1 MDRNK
6 ALNIVKE
13 QITEKRY
20 IHTIGV
26 METAIQ
32 LAKKYGADQKKAE
45 TSAIFHDY
53 AKFRPLDE
61 MKRIIVEQKFDSR
74 LLQFNPELW
83 HAPVGAYLVEKEVGI
98 TDAEILNAIHYHT
111 SGRIGMTL
119 LDKIIY
125 LADYIEPGRN
135 FPGVEEARE
144 LAQENLNKA
153 LIYSVRNT
161 IQYLLNRNQTVYPD
175 TIDFYNDLVMKGED
189 VGNEKSGVIKS
200 NG

>member
-1 MDRNK
+1 MDQGK
-6 ALNIVKE
+6 ALSIVKE

-20 IHTIGV
+20 IHTLGV

-32 LAKKYGADQKKAE
+32 LAEKYGADKKKAE

-53 AKFRPLDE
+53 AKFRPLAE
-61 MKRIIVEQKFDSR
+61 MKQIIVEQHFDPR

-83 HAPVGAYLVEKEVGI
+83 HAPVGAYLVKEEVRI
-98 TDAEILNAIHYHT
+98 TDTEILNAIRYHT

-125 LADYIEPGRN
+125 LADYIEPGRK
-135 FPGVEEARE
+135 FPGVEDARE
-144 LAQENLNKA
+144 LAQISLDKA

-161 IQYLLNRNQTVYPD
+161 IQFLLNRNQTVYPD
-175 TIDFYNDLVMKGED
+175 TIDFYNELVMKGED
-189 VGNEKSGVIKS
+189 VQK
-200 NG
+200 